1 MITMSEYCLYK
12 KGQRYIG
19 TLLLTVL
26 LLFGATGYAQAKLQ
40 VVVTTNIVADTV
52 RNVVGHAADVISLMG
67 PGVDPHLYN
76 ATQGDLRTLSRADVI
91 FYNGLDLEGRMGNV
105 LAQMGRRTPTFAVT
119 EYMTLDELL
128 LDPDWATADPHAWFD
143 LPLWKK
149 AVLRVRD
156 AMSEVDPA
164 NMSIYHANAE
174 RFMAEIDELHRWV
187 EEQIATIP
195 EEMRILVTAHDAFSY
210 FGARYGIEVVG
221 LQGLSTDTEYGLADV
236 RNLVGLIIERRI
248 GAIFAETSVSSHG
261 IQAVIEGARAQG
273 HAVQIGG
280 ELFSDALDA
289 EGKPGGTYLGMIR
302 HNVSTIVAGL
312 TAGL

>member
-1 MITMSEYCLYK
+1 MNMSHSTVSIAVRRHL
-12 KGQRYIG
+12 GIVFLA
-19 TLLLTVL
+19 TLVL
-26 LLFGATGYAQAKLQ
+26 LSISVYAQAKLQ
-40 VVVTTNIVADTV
+40 VVVTTNIVGDTV
-52 RNVVGHAADVISLMG
+52 RNVVGDAADVISLMG

-105 LAQMGRRTPTFAVT
+105 LAQMARRTPTFAVT

-143 LPLWKK
+143 LLLWKK

-164 NMSIYHANAE
+164 NASIYHANAE
-174 RFMAEIDELHRWV
+174 RFMAEIDALHIWV
-187 EEQIATIP
+187 EEQIATVP
-195 EEMRILVTAHDAFSY
+195 TELRVLVTAHDAFSY
-210 FGARYGIEVVG
+210 FGERYGIEVVG

-236 RNLVGLIIERRI
+236 RNLVNLLIERRI

-261 IQAVIEGARAQG
+261 IQAVIEGAKAQG
-273 HAVQIGG
+273 HTVQNGG
-280 ELFSDALDA
+280 ELFSDALGA
-289 EGKPGGTYLGMIR
+289 EGTPGGTYLGMIR
-302 HNVSTIVAGL
+302 HNVSVIVSGL
-312 TAGL
+312 TSGL

>member
-1 MITMSEYCLYK
+1 MAKPGLQM
-12 KGQRYIG
+12 KGQRFFQ
-19 TLLLTVL
+19 TMLVAVL
-26 LLFGATGYAQAKLQ
+26 AFAGMAAGAQARLQ

-52 RNVVGHAADVISLMG
+52 KNVVGDAADVISLMG

-105 LAQMGRRTPTFAVT
+105 LAQMGRSKPTFAVT
-119 EYMTLDELL
+119 EYMTTDELL
-128 LDPDWATADPHAWFD
+128 LDPDWATADPHVWFD

-156 AMSEVDPA
+156 AMSEVDPEHA
-164 NMSIYHANAE
+164 AVYHENAA
-174 RFMAEIDELHRWV
+174 RFLAEIDALHGWV
-187 EEQIATIP
+187 EEQIASIP
-195 EEMRILVTAHDAFSY
+195 EERRVLVTAHDAFGY

-236 RNLVGLIIERRI
+236 RNLVNLVIDRRI

-273 HAVQIGG
+273 HTVRIGG

-289 EGKPGGTYLGMIR
+289 PGTPGGTFLGMIR

-312 TAGL
+312 TSGL

>member
-1 MITMSEYCLYK
+1 MNMSHSTVSIAVRRHL
-12 KGQRYIG
+12 RIFFLA
-19 TLLLTVL
+19 TLVL
-26 LLFGATGYAQAKLQ
+26 LSISVYAQAKLQ
-40 VVVTTNIVADTV
+40 VVVTTNIVGDTV
-52 RNVVGHAADVISLMG
+52 RNVVGDAADVISLMG

-105 LAQMGRRTPTFAVT
+105 LAQMARRTPTFAVT

-143 LPLWKK
+143 LLLWKK

-164 NMSIYHANAE
+164 NASIYHANAE
-174 RFMAEIDELHRWV
+174 RFMAEIDALHIWV
-187 EEQIATIP
+187 EEQIATVP
-195 EEMRILVTAHDAFSY
+195 TELRVLVTAHDAFSY
-210 FGARYGIEVVG
+210 FGERYGIEVVG

-236 RNLVGLIIERRI
+236 RNLVNLLIERRI

-261 IQAVIEGARAQG
+261 IQAVIEGAKAQG
-273 HAVQIGG
+273 HTVQNGG
-280 ELFSDALDA
+280 ELFSDALGA
-289 EGKPGGTYLGMIR
+289 EGTPGGTYLGMIR
-302 HNVSTIVAGL
+302 HNVSVIVSGL
-312 TAGL
+312 TSGL